1 MLEHL
6 IHLFKYN
13 NWATEKTANSIIN
26 LDEIL
31 PGAVKLLSHI
41 IAAQEIWLNRIT
53 GTQSNINLWDNF
65 IIDESILKSASLT
78 NQWINL
84 FEGRDNSFLEKRIH
98 YKNSSGEN
106 FESSI
111 KDIATQVLNHSTY
124 HRAQIALLVRQAN
137 GTPAITD
144 YIVYQRE
151 LQK

>member
-6 IHLFKYN
+6 THLFKYN
-13 NWATEKTANSIIN
+13 NWATERIANSIIN

-31 PGAVKLLSHI
+31 PGAVRLLSHI
-41 IAAQEIWLNRIT
+41 ISAQQIWLNRIT
-53 GTQSNINLWDNF
+53 GIESYISLWDNF
-65 IIDESILKSASLT
+65 ITEESILKSAELT

-84 FEGRDNSFLEKRIH
+84 FEGKETSFLEKRIH
-98 YKNSSGEN
+98 YKNSNSEI

-111 KDIATQVLNHSTY
+111 KDIATQILNHSTY

-137 GTPAITD
+137 GTPAVTD

-151 LQK
+151 LQN

>member
-6 IHLFKYN
+6 THLFKYN
-13 NWATEKTANSIIN
+13 NWATERTANSILD

-31 PGAVKLLSHI
+31 PNAVRLLSHI
-41 IAAQEIWLNRIT
+41 ISAQQIWLNRIT
-53 GTQSNINLWDNF
+53 GIQSNISLWDNF
-65 IIDESILKSASLT
+65 IIDESILKSVELT

-84 FEGRDNSFLEKRIH
+84 LEGKETSFLEKRIH
-98 YKNSSGEN
+98 YQNSDGEK

-111 KDIATQVLNHSTY
+111 KDITTQVLNHSTY
-124 HRAQIALLVRQAN
+124 HRAQIALLVRQAK

>member
-13 NWATEKTANSIIN
+13 NWATERTANSIIT
-26 LDEIL
+26 LDEIF
-31 PGAVKLLSHI
+31 PGGVRLLSHI
-41 IAAQEIWLNRIT
+41 ISAQQIWLNRIT
-53 GTQSNINLWDNF
+53 GIESNINFWDNF
-65 IIDESILKSASLT
+65 IIEESISKSAELT

-84 FEGRDNSFLEKRIH
+84 FEGKETSFLEKRIH
-98 YKNSSGEN
+98 YKNSDGKK

-111 KDIATQVLNHSTY
+111 KDITTQVLNHSTY

-137 GTPAITD
+137 GTPAVTD